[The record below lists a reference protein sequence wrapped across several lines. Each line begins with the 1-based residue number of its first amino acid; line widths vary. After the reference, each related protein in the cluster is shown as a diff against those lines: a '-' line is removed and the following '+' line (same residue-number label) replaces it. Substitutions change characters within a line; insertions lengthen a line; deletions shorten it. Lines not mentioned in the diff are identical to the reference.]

1 MNNMYGISIFPQLPP
16 DDAAYIYSPKSEDHT
31 TELQAVIDRLEAE
44 QGHGIIFI
52 PEGRYRLKDTVQLW
66 RGIRLIGFGGK
77 RPVFYL
83 ADNEP
88 GFSGFDSKY
97 LFHFRNFKPKEGQEL
112 RDAQNTTFYSGIRN
126 VDFDMGTG
134 NTSAVAARFRVA
146 QLCSLED
153 IDFHLNDSKAAV
165 EMVGNEIERCRFIGG
180 DYGILTGETVAY
192 WPFYLGDCIFDG
204 QKKACISSYRAGLTM
219 VRNTMRNAPY
229 GVYVPNK
236 EENNHYIEEFER
248 LYMADCRMENLSKAG
263 VSMNMVR
270 YPQNWFHGRDIVCR
284 KVPMFFES
292 FAYQFN
298 KHIGV
303 ESIRPEHDVY
313 SVSIDMGL
321 KIKVENEQAQRGFD
335 FDCSITPLE
344 EYSNAPAPDY
354 VAMPDQGSWINVK
367 DCGVVGDGVADDTAA
382 LLDAINKHK
391 TLYFPMGRYL
401 ISDTLAL
408 KKDTCIIGLHCF
420 QTVLIVSDN
429 TGSFSCRESQKTML
443 LIPKGGHNHVC
454 GISFDGGRNPGLTS
468 LEWLGEPD
476 SIAEDLLF
484 THGGHGE
491 AQKGRDRC
499 YTILIH
505 GGGAG
510 VFKNIWS
517 PDVFALDGLHIR
529 NTNSPGQV
537 YNISVEHH
545 LDIECVFENVANWRI
560 AALQTEENLGSEY
573 ASSIYMQNCYDM
585 EFFNLFQYRVQA
597 IEVQHPYASHAVNC
611 RNIAVNGVHVFSIGS
626 TPFTDSWKIN
636 DRVYVRDHEIGTLII
651 NPDNSLIIDRPHV
664 M

>member
-1 MNNMYGISIFPQLPP
+1 MYGISIFPKMPP
-16 DDAAYIYSPKSEDHT
+16 DDAAYIYSPESEDHT
-31 TELQAVIDRLEAE
+31 VALQAVIDKLEAE

-52 PEGRYRLKDTVQLW
+52 PEGRYCLTDTVQIW
-66 RGIRLIGFGGK
+66 RGIRLIGFGEK

-83 ADNEP
+83 KDNEP
-88 GFSGFDSKY
+88 GFRGHESRY

-126 VDFDMGTG
+126 VDFDMGSG

-146 QLCSLED
+146 QLSSLED
-153 IDFHLNDSKAAV
+153 IDFYLNDAKAAV
-165 EMVGNEIERCRFIGG
+165 EMVGNEIERCRFFGG

-236 EENNHYIEEFER
+236 EENNHYIEEYER

-292 FAYQFN
+292 FAHQYN
-298 KHIGV
+298 RHINV
-303 ESIRPEHDVY
+303 ESIRPEYDIY
-313 SVSIDMGL
+313 CAYIDMGL
-321 KIKVENEQAQRGFD
+321 KIKVENEQFGRGFD
-335 FDCSITPLE
+335 IEYSITPMT
-344 EYSNAPAPDY
+344 EYSDAPAPDHT
-354 VAMPDQGSWINVK
+354 AMPDRASWVNVR
-367 DCGVVGDGVADDTAA
+367 DCGITGDGVTDDTTA
-382 LLDAINKHK
+382 LQKAVHDHK
-391 TLYFPMGRYL
+391 VLYFPMGKYL
-401 ISDTLAL
+401 ISDTLTL
-408 KKDTCIIGLHCF
+408 KEDTCIIGLHCY
-420 QTVLIVSDN
+420 QTQLLVSDN
-429 TGSFSCRESQKTML
+429 TEGFASRSKVKPML
-443 LIPKGGHNHVC
+443 LIPKGGRNHVC
-454 GISFDGGRNPGLTS
+454 GIGFDGGRNPGLTS

-476 SIAEDLLF
+476 SIADDIF
-484 THGGHGE
+484 FSHGGYGDTR
-491 AQKGRDRC
+491 KGRDRWH
-499 YTILIH
+499 TILIH
-505 GGGAG
+505 DGGAG

-517 PDVFALDGLHIR
+517 PDIWAVDGLHIR
-529 NTNSPGQV
+529 NTHSPGQI

-545 LDIECVFENVANWRI
+545 LDIECVFENVSNWKI

-573 ASSIYMQNCYDM
+573 AYSIHMKDCYDM

-597 IEVQHPYASHAVNC
+597 IEIQHPYASHSVDC
-611 RNIAVNGVHVFSIGS
+611 KNINVNGIHVFSIGS
-626 TPFTDSWKIN
+626 TPFTDSWRIN
-636 DRVYVRDHEIGTLII
+636 DRLYIREHEIGRLVI
-651 NPDNSLIIDRPHV
+651 NP
-664 M
+664 